1 MKKEKQ
7 RPKARTIQHLNA
19 DEHAVVSALQEKR
32 DELGLT
38 DAAFHRRYLPR
49 AYSTWHRVQH
59 DCYTG
64 NTSAVIKAYEQALQT
79 FENIRVFAPSI
90 ESDEPFYMMPVF
102 ESVVEAVNRAHART
116 DENRLVVFLAPTG
129 GGKDA
134 MCRHLAQTHNAKIV
148 EGRESWRKSYFASC
162 TDVCNALGLKGPWR
176 SSREVEFDMLA
187 KLNGHNYTI
196 VANEGNSFG
205 PHTFNMFKL
214 ILNQTSAVV
223 VVCAIPG
230 LFNRM
235 RLKSWHESD
244 QFIRRAVAVI
254 SAPEIDPEN
263 VLPFMD
269 QLNFGNCRDIC
280 AELIT
285 VAANTFGRF
294 NMVKRIIENLRDEH
308 GYTNGR
314 TVTIDAVE
322 TAIAET
328 EAFLRLYS

>member
-1 MKKEKQ
+1 M
-7 RPKARTIQHLNA
+7 PKAQNIQQLNA
-19 DEHAVVSALQEKR
+19 DEQAIVAALQEKR

-49 AYSTWHRVQH
+49 AYSTWHRIQH
-59 DCYTG
+59 DGYAG
-64 NTSAVIKAYEQALQT
+64 NTSKAIKEYEQALRT
-79 FENIRVFAPSI
+79 LENIRAFAPKI

-134 MCRHLAQTHNAKIV
+134 MCRHLAKTHNAKIV
-148 EGRESWRKSYFASC
+148 EGRESWRKSYYAGC
-162 TDVCNALGLKGPWR
+162 ADVCNALHVKGPWR
-176 SSREVEFDMLA
+176 STREVEFDMLA
-187 KLNGHNYTI
+187 KINGHNHTI

-205 PHTFNMFKL
+205 PQTFNMFKL

-230 LFNRM
+230 IFDRM
-235 RLKSWHESD
+235 RLKSWYEST
-244 QFIRRAVAVI
+244 QFLRRAVAVI

-263 VLPFMD
+263 VRPFMAE
-269 QLNFGNCRDIC
+269 LNFGDDRDIC

-285 VAANTFGRF
+285 IAANTFGRF

-308 GYTNGR
+308 SYANGR
-314 TVTIDAVE
+314 KVSIDAVE